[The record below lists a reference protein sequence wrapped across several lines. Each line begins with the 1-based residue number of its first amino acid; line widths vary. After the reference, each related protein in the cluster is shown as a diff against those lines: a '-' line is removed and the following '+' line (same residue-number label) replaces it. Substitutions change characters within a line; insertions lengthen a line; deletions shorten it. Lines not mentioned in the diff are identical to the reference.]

1 MVLKIPFGGARL
13 LGVLMAFALGACAHA
28 IPLKGMAELP
38 AAAEPMPARVGVYYS
53 PEFRAYMHSG
63 EQGGDTWNFPLG
75 PASVNI
81 YDGAFAAVFTKTVP
95 VDRLPPQP
103 AGGPV
108 LDAVIEAR
116 IVGFDFNLPLLKTST
131 FSSQITYNYILYSP
145 DGARIASWTVTGF
158 GAKRGQFGF
167 DFARWPGESADLAMQ
182 DAASKFVTGF
192 RTLPEVMNWLR
203 KHKGSAGN

>member
-1 MVLKIPFGGARL
+1 MTRKISCGGARL
-13 LGVLMAFALGACAHA
+13 LGLLMAFALGACAHA
-28 IPLKGMAELP
+28 IPLKGTAELP
-38 AAAEPMPARVGVYYS
+38 AAAERMAARVGVYYS

-63 EQGGDTWNFPLG
+63 EKGGDTWNFPLG
-75 PASVNI
+75 QASVNI
-81 YDGAFAAVFTKTVP
+81 YDEAFAAVFAGTVP
-95 VDRLPPQP
+95 VDQLPPQP

-108 LDAVIEAR
+108 LDAVIEPR
-116 IVGFDFNLPLLKTST
+116 IVGFNFNLPFIKTST
-131 FSSQITYNYILYSP
+131 YSSQITYSYIFYSP

-192 RTLPEVMNWLR
+192 RTVPEVMNWLR
-203 KHKGSAGN
+203 KRKGSAGS